1 MDRPVPPPRAGS
13 RHLEMLLSDAD
24 RLAARVERRPE
35 EDRERVARELT
46 TRCALASLRLDGS
59 SITEPPP
66 PRRLDELESAR
77 WRAASRGS
85 RDGHEPVGW
94 AATLRSAT
102 TDGED
107 EIVQGLEYL
116 GVCGALRSH
125 ELGERLLDDPR
136 AGLAALHRELTR
148 GLVDPWHAG
157 RPRRT
162 DQAVHDGSIGRVVY
176 FTPRPPRARAE
187 LDRLC
192 DWLTSEAARREHR
205 VVVSGI
211 LHLELLRLHPFDS
224 ANGRLARTAGRL
236 WLRAHGGDPDG
247 LAATEL
253 VLERD
258 PLGTYEEVAS
268 TRRRG
273 DCTIWLERW
282 AEAVT
287 GGLREA
293 ARRLGVP
300 PPTLPDRGAQFLARR
315 LEPRF
320 DLADYTTTWNV
331 DADQARKE
339 LRILVDA
346 GRLHLVP
353 GSRGLE
359 FEIAEPPDQ
368 D

>member
-1 MDRPVPPPRAGS
+1 
-13 RHLEMLLSDAD
+13 MLVSDAD
-24 RLAARVERRPE
+24 RLVARVERRPR

-46 TRCALASLRLDGS
+46 ARCALASLRLDGS

-66 PRRLDELESAR
+66 TRRLDELESAR
-77 WRAASRGS
+77 WRAASRSSG
-85 RDGHEPVGW
+85 DGQEPVGW

-102 TDGED
+102 TDGQD
-107 EIVQGLEYL
+107 ETIQALEYL
-116 GVCGALRSH
+116 GVRSALRSD
-125 ELGERLLDDPR
+125 ELGERLVDEPR

-176 FTPRPPRARAE
+176 FAPRPARAREE

-192 DWLTSEAARREHR
+192 DWLTSPEARDEHR

-224 ANGRLARTAGRL
+224 ANGRVARTAGRL

-247 LAATEL
+247 LTATEVVL
-253 VLERD
+253 VRD
-258 PLGTYEEVAS
+258 PLGTYEEVAR
-268 TRRRG
+268 TQRRG

-293 ARRLGVP
+293 ARRLDVP

-331 DADQARKE
+331 DVEQARRE

-353 GSRGLE
+353 GKRGLE
-359 FEIAEPPDQ
+359 FEIAERSDQ